1 MSDTLDFTV
10 MAMERDILE
19 IRQMLI
25 TAQAYAT
32 AFPSDPYIQP
42 PLVTAWLRY
51 RLKTLLTTQ
60 AGVINGVAPVAATA
74 ISSGNAI
81 GQAP

>member
-51 RLKTLLTTQ
+51 RLNTLLTTQ
-60 AGVINGVAPVAATA
+60 AGIINGVAPVAV
-74 ISSGNAI
+74 
-81 GQAP
+81 